1 MMKRK
6 REIYNLCDFIVL
18 RFLILSSDYLLTDR
32 SRVLLSLNLFFVK
45 YFRVKYSIVFL
56 KKKNKFLFAEIYIN
70 GEEKKQ
76 ESNNK
81 IKIKLK
87 MN

>member
-56 KKKNKFLFAEIYIN
+56 KKKNEFLFAEIYIN
-70 GEEKKQ
+70 GEEK
-76 ESNNK
+76 
-81 IKIKLK
+81 
-87 MN
+87 